1 MNIPASIVSQ
11 LSDSALTVLNKVLE
25 KAKTGHFMSFTY
37 TDSKGK
43 TSKKIYRFGGNIAAK
58 LERDRKA
65 SVAEF
70 VAANPGVPYT
80 VKTDSKGN
88 WVTQAKKMGIRDGI
102 MEYTGKI
109 YVRGTDVK
117 SRNHRTLCLS
127 NMTID

>member
-1 MNIPASIVSQ
+1 MNIPASILGM
-11 LSDSALTVLNKVLE
+11 LSPNATAVLEKVLD

-43 TSKKIYRFGGNIAAK
+43 TSKKIYRFGGDIGAK
-58 LERDRKA
+58 LQRDKAA

-70 VAANPGVPYT
+70 VKNNPGIPYT

-88 WVTQAKKMGIRDGI
+88 WVTQSRKMGIRDGI

-127 NMTID
+127 NMAI

>member
-1 MNIPASIVSQ
+1 MNIPASVIAM
-11 LSDSALTVLNKVLE
+11 LSPNASAVLTKVLE
-25 KAKTGHFMSFTY
+25 KAQSGEFMSFTY

-43 TSKKIYRFGGNIAAK
+43 TSKKIYRFGGDIGAK
-58 LERDRKA
+58 LQRDKNA

-70 VAANPGVPYT
+70 VKNNPGIPYT

-88 WVTQAKKMGIRDGI
+88 WVTQARKMGIRDGV

-117 SRNHRTLCLS
+117 SRNHRTLCLT
-127 NMTID
+127 NMSI